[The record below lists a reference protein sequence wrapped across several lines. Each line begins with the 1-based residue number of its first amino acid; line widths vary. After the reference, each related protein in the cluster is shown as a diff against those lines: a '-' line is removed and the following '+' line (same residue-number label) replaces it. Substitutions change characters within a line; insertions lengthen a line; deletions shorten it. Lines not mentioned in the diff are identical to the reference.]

1 MTIIE
6 ETGKEP
12 TCPVCGSPDYGDC
25 GHLVADLDRSFCEC
39 QGGELYEKMAEF
51 LNLVEKGDLK
61 ISYKTIGTKWP
72 IKIDIVENY
81 SK

>member
-1 MTIIE
+1 MVSDISNPRDF
-6 ETGKEP
+6 KN
-12 TCPVCGSPDYGDC
+12 
-25 GHLVADLDRSFCEC
+25 
-39 QGGELYEKMAEF
+39 EF